1 MQDVFINPRRAE
13 RGPDSPTFA
22 NWFGTTI
29 RIYDPTIKAWR
40 AHWFNPH
47 DGIRADLIGRRH
59 GNQIVQEGTF
69 PDGTPIRWTF
79 SEITEE
85 GHLDIVHDLL
95 SKWEQYANEQGYA
108 FDYDAEL
115 YEKVDNYWRILDDG
129 CATALSQ

>member
-1 MQDVFINPRRAE
+1 MADKTYPIVWAGSF
-13 RGPDSPTFA
+13 
-22 NWFGTTI
+22 
-29 RIYDPTIKAWR
+29 YDDEV
-40 AHWFNPH
+40 N
-47 DGIRADLIGRRH
+47 DGYPSV
-59 GNQIVQEGTF
+59 QILLPPGEATEHTQVESVVETMS
-69 PDGTPIRWTF
+69 ITF